1 MTEPERHH
9 HHGPEGQTPALGDL
23 FSQAFWDQR
32 YQASG
37 ALWSG
42 HPNPQLLAEAADLPA
57 GRALDAGCGEGADAI
72 WLAERG
78 WLVTAAD
85 ISTVALDRGA
95 AHAREL
101 SSELAERITWQQ
113 ADLLSWSPPSQSY
126 DLVSA
131 QFMQLP
137 AEPRAAFFG
146 RIGTGVS
153 TGGRLL
159 VVGHSPADLSTT
171 AARPPLPELFFTA
184 AELAA
189 GLDPSLWTI
198 LVSEARPRL
207 VRDPDGQPVTVHDEV
222 IVAKR
227 N

>member
-1 MTEPERHH
+1 MTEHEHH
-9 HHGPEGQTPALGDL
+9 RRHGPEGQTPAGDDL

-37 ALWSG
+37 SLWSG
-42 HPNPQLLAEAADLPA
+42 HPNPQLLAEAAGLPV
-57 GRALDAGCGEGADAI
+57 GTALDAGCGEGADAT
-72 WLAERG
+72 WLAGRG
-78 WLVTAAD
+78 WRVTAVD

-113 ADLLSWSPPSQSY
+113 ADLLSWEPPPQRY

-153 TGGRLL
+153 KGGTLL
-159 VVGHSPADLSTT
+159 IVGHSPGDLNTT
-171 AARPPLPELFFTA
+171 APRPPLPELFFTA
-184 AELAA
+184 AEVAER
-189 GLDPSLWTI
+189 LDPSRWTI
-198 LVSEARPRL
+198 LVSEARPRRA
-207 VRDPDGQPVTVHDEV
+207 RDPDGQPVTVHDEV

-227 N
+227 S